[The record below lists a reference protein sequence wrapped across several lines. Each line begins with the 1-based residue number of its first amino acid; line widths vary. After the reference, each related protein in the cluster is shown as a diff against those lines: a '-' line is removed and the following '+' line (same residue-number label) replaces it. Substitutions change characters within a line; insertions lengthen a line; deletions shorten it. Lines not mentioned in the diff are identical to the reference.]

1 MEKIETQFSVY
12 KIDANLFT
20 SVKGIK
26 DKTKEQAA
34 IDIIMY
40 LLAEIKKELYKRDN
54 AEYEE
59 VNVWDVRGIV
69 YKTLHVP
76 EWKGMISGLFNK
88 M

>member
-34 IDIIMY
+34 IDIILY
-40 LLAEIKKELYKRDN
+40 LLAEIKKELYERDN
-54 AEYEE
+54 QSTRVGIDKPPRVEEDTKVVETVDESEY
-59 VNVWDVRGIV
+59 
-69 YKTLHVP
+69 P
-76 EWKGMISGLFNK
+76 F
-88 M
+88 

>member
-26 DKTKEQAA
+26 DKKKEQAA

-40 LLAEIKKELYKRDN
+40 LLAEIKKELYK
-54 AEYEE
+54 
-59 VNVWDVRGIV
+59 
-69 YKTLHVP
+69 KFF
-76 EWKGMISGLFNK
+76 LFY
-88 M
+88 

>member
-12 KIDANLFT
+12 KIDANLIT

-40 LLAEIKKELYKRDN
+40 LLAEIKKNFIKETMRNMKR
-54 AEYEE
+54 
-59 VNVWDVRGIV
+59 
-69 YKTLHVP
+69 
-76 EWKGMISGLFNK
+76 
-88 M
+88 